1 MKRFFSP
8 ISSKLPQSSS
18 SAQNAPRVEE
28 NLNQLEETHHSAK
41 RLKQGVDLDSLPAD
55 PKKRI
60 PIRDYHPDER
70 DEIRRAYIQ
79 RDESIH
85 QGGGET
91 FSSIGFRSWHKKKRL
106 DTHIG
111 LAFRVHREDESSL
124 NKGNFLEIL
133 SWYAKRCDKIGELV
147 LKKAPK
153 NDQMTSHKIQK
164 DIVIACKLE
173 TIKAIMEDLNGDYF
187 SLLVDESCD
196 ISRKEQMAIVLRYVD
211 RKGSVVERFIGII
224 HVHDTSALCLKE
236 AIINYL
242 AQHFLSLSFIRGK
255 CYDGASNMQGRLSGL
270 KVLIQ
275 QESKSAHAIHCFAHQ
290 LQLTLVGVSKKC
302 LQVGELVLLVSNVL
316 NVVGGSFKRM
326 DELQESQAKKVQ
338 VALDMGEVESGKGLN
353 QELGLARAANTLWGS
368 HYKSFK
374 NFISMFGSITDVL
387 DTIVVDSESVEEK
400 AKATRYLKVCQTFE
414 IAFLLHLMRDILAIT
429 NELNESLQKKE
440 QDIANAILL
449 VKVVKKRLQDL
460 RNEGWDSLVEN
471 VSAFCVKY
479 DILIPNF
486 EEFYV
491 NFGRSRRK
499 VAEYAISHHYRVEVF
514 FKIIDWQLQELN
526 DRFNEVRT
534 YFLIGVACLNPVDS
548 FSNFDIKNILRMV
561 EIYPD
566 DFGENVMVTLRNQ
579 LETYIVDVR
588 DVDKRFSNLKGLG
601 DLSEMLVKVKKHLN
615 YPLVFRLIKFAL
627 LLPVATATVERVFSA
642 MKLQE

>member
-41 RLKQGVDLDSLPAD
+41 RLKQRVDLDSLPAD

-60 PIRDYHPDER
+60 PIRDYYPDER

-79 RDESIH
+79 RDENIH

-106 DTHIG
+106 DTPIG
-111 LAFRVHREDESSL
+111 KSNSVHNQAKKKCEDLMRQEQSIQATFVKLSNQTKLEHKIHLKASIEVARLLLNQGLTFRGHREDESSL

-133 SWYAKRCDKIGELV
+133 SWHAKRCDKIGELV

-153 NDQMTSHKIQK
+153 NDQMTSHKIQR
-164 DIVIACKLE
+164 DIVTAW
-173 TIKAIMEDLNGDYF
+173 
-187 SLLVDESCD
+187 
-196 ISRKEQMAIVLRYVD
+196 Q
-211 RKGSVVERFIGII
+211 
-224 HVHDTSALCLKE
+224 
-236 AIINYL
+236 
-242 AQHFLSLSFIRGK
+242 
-255 CYDGASNMQGRLSGL
+255 CYDGASNMQGLLSGL

-275 QESKSAHAIHCFAHQ
+275 QEM
-290 LQLTLVGVSKKC
+290 
-302 LQVGELVLLVSNVL
+302 
-316 NVVGGSFKRM
+316 GGSFKRM
-326 DELQESQAKKVQ
+326 DELRESQEKKVP
-338 VALDMGEVESGKGLN
+338 VALDMGEVES
-353 QELGLARAANTLWGS
+353 
-368 HYKSFK
+368 
-374 NFISMFGSITDVL
+374 
-387 DTIVVDSESVEEK
+387 EK
-400 AKATRYLKVCQTFE
+400 AKATGYFKVCQTFE
-414 IAFLLHLMRDILAIT
+414 IAFILHLMRDILAIT

-460 RNEGWDSLVEN
+460 RNEGWDSLAEN

-486 EEFYV
+486 DEFYV
-491 NFGRSRRK
+491 NFGRSQRK
-499 VAEYAISHHYRVEVF
+499 VA
-514 FKIIDWQLQELN
+514 K
-526 DRFNEVRT
+526 
-534 YFLIGVACLNPVDS
+534 
-548 FSNFDIKNILRMV
+548 
-561 EIYPD
+561 
-566 DFGENVMVTLRNQ
+566 NQ

-601 DLSEMLVKVKKHLN
+601 DLSEMLVKLKELS
-615 YPLVFRLIKFAL
+615 R
-627 LLPVATATVERVFSA
+627 
-642 MKLQE
+642 Q